1 MHIYVYKDV
10 NCETLING
18 LLMNKSKYDGDVIWL
33 KCVVVC
39 V

>member
-18 LLMNKSKYDGDVIWL
+18 LLMNKSKYDIIWL
-33 KCVVVC
+33 KCVAVC